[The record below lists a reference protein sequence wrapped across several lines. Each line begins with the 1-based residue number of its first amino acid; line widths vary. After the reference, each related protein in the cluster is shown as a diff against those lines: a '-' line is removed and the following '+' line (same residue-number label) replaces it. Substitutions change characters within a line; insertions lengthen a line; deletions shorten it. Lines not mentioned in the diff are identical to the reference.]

1 MVGSLTALPAR
12 ASAAMMRLTLAR
24 VLARVVALVVRT
36 SIARR
41 ASSITTFSASPAW
54 IEAQVTTAVS

>member
-1 MVGSLTALPAR
+1 M
-12 ASAAMMRLTLAR
+12 LAR

-41 ASSITTFSASPAW
+41 ASSMTTFSASPAW
-54 IEAQVTTAVS
+54 MEAQVTTAVS